1 MENIEKLL
9 QDYKDGKVSQEKIVS
24 LFKQQPFTDIGVAKL
39 DYHRQIRSG
48 FPEVIFGL
56 GKSVSQINEIV
67 RHMYQHSNQNILITR
82 TNEEVF
88 ASLSDIPEAVFD
100 EEAKLIQIQRT
111 KPQMSEN
118 YAVVLTAGTS
128 DIPVAK
134 EAVLTAKA
142 MGCSVKEIYDAGV
155 CGVHR
160 LLSFVDVLQ
169 GAKVIIVVAGMEGAL
184 CSVTAGLV
192 SCPVIGV
199 PTSVGYGASFGGVAA
214 LLSMINS
221 CANRVSVVNIDNG
234 YGAGC
239 IAASIVKET
248 EK

>member
-1 MENIEKLL
+1 MESIEKLL
-9 QDYKDGKVSQEKIVS
+9 QDFKDGKVSQEKIVS
-24 LFKQQPFTDIGVAKL
+24 LFKKQPFIDIGVAKL
-39 DYHRQIRSG
+39 DYHREIRSG

-56 GKSVSQINEIV
+56 GKSVEQINEIA
-67 RHMYQHSNQNILITR
+67 RHMYKHSNQNILITR
-82 TNEEVF
+82 TTEKVF
-88 ASLSDIPEAVFD
+88 ESLSDMKEITFD
-100 EEAKLIQIQRT
+100 ADAKLIQIQRT
-111 KPQMSEN
+111 EPQMSKG

-142 MGCSVKEIYDAGV
+142 MGCCVKEIYDVGV

-160 LLSFVDVLQ
+160 LLSFIDVLQ
-169 GAKVIIVVAGMEGAL
+169 EAKVIIVVAGMEGAL

-199 PTSVGYGASFGGVAA
+199 PTSIGYGASFGGVAA

-239 IAASIVKET
+239 IAASIAKVA